1 MYVDIV
7 PGYAQWAGLNTD
19 RNVLEVMWE
28 NEGRK
33 TIIRNILIF
42 LLLVAAAAGLL
53 MAMITVKKQI
63 DAEDELLQAES
74 SNQRQELSVARQENL
89 EAITQAY
96 EKDTGAG
103 PGAGYESGCAC
114 RGCRQPCRAYDQRN
128 HNGSSA

>member
-1 MYVDIV
+1 
-7 PGYAQWAGLNTD
+7 
-19 RNVLEVMWE
+19 MWE

-74 SNQRQELSVARQENL
+74 FNQRQELNVARQENL
-89 EAITQAY
+89 EAIIV
-96 EKDTGAG
+96 
-103 PGAGYESGCAC
+103 CF
-114 RGCRQPCRAYDQRN
+114 
-128 HNGSSA
+128 